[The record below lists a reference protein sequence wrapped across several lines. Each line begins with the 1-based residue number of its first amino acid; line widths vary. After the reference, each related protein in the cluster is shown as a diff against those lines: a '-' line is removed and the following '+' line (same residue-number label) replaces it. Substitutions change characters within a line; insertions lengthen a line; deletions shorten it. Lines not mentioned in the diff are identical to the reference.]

1 LAPCLDAPAF
11 QGQGEMRDSEQAAKH
26 YRQRAEEIRT
36 IADSMTQDKE
46 RLMLLQIAGEYERWA
61 TAAEAKA
68 RSRL

>member
-1 LAPCLDAPAF
+1 
-11 QGQGEMRDSEQAAKH
+11 MRDSEQAAKH